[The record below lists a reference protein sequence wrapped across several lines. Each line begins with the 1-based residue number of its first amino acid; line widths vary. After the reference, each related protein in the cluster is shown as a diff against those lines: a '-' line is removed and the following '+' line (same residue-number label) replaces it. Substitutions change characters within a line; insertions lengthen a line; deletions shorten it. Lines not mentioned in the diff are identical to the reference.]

1 MNNNKFKVLHI
12 CTKDSG
18 GAGLCCL
25 RIHKAMLDL
34 GIDSKVLVLQ
44 RSNFDVEK
52 VYTNKTYR
60 FKWSFW
66 RVYNKILRK
75 LHLQVTNY
83 NKAIALSSKI
93 GVTCS
98 IPTSI
103 FDLSTNRLVR
113 DADIIH
119 FHWVD
124 NFVDYPSFFRKVDKP
139 IIWTLHDE
147 GLFSGVYHFVNGK
160 SIESNLEEKFYPIK
174 LKAIRSKKKL
184 GIVFLSKMM
193 FNQFHDDAMVEGR
206 KMTIINNPVDCDSFK
221 PISKIEARKIMNIPA
236 DALVFSFASYEIA
249 DDRKGLKILSDTL
262 KNMNL
267 EHAWILAIG
276 NITDYKEMPFV
287 HPVGSLH
294 GSRAMSV
301 AYSCADYF
309 VMPSK
314 KEAFAQTPME
324 SMACGVPAIVFP
336 VSGTDELINS
346 KNGVRAKNF
355 TPQDLE
361 VAIRQAMLTK
371 YDAASIRQDMIN
383 RFSPE
388 IIAKKYME
396 FYDEILN
403 NKS

>member
-1 MNNNKFKVLHI
+1 
-12 CTKDSG
+12 
-18 GAGLCCL
+18 
-25 RIHKAMLDL
+25 
-34 GIDSKVLVLQ
+34 
-44 RSNFDVEK
+44 
-52 VYTNKTYR
+52 
-60 FKWSFW
+60 
-66 RVYNKILRK
+66 
-75 LHLQVTNY
+75 
-83 NKAIALSSKI
+83 
-93 GVTCS
+93 
-98 IPTSI
+98 
-103 FDLSTNRLVR
+103 
-113 DADIIH
+113 
-119 FHWVD
+119 
-124 NFVDYPSFFRKVDKP
+124 
-139 IIWTLHDE
+139 
-147 GLFSGVYHFVNGK
+147 
-160 SIESNLEEKFYPIK
+160 
-174 LKAIRSKKKL
+174 
-184 GIVFLSKMM
+184 
-193 FNQFHDDAMVEGR
+193 
-206 KMTIINNPVDCDSFK
+206 
-221 PISKIEARKIMNIPA
+221 
-236 DALVFSFASYEIA
+236 
-249 DDRKGLKILSDTL
+249 
-262 KNMNL
+262 
-267 EHAWILAIG
+267 
-276 NITDYKEMPFV
+276 MPFV